1 MAKGTIMFKNM
12 ANKFKVYLECKI
24 SDIKNIKELGIIEV
38 LNRTKVIIIS
48 LISFMMIFGF
58 ILFNA
63 INISEEE
70 MLEDLKKSLITENSF
85 KIAKIIRVRDE
96 KISES
101 EFKPLFNYYSGNE
114 DKIKKLIN
122 ELRKNG
128 EYGNFEIKSK
138 QGLFYKRYYIALD
151 TVEVEFTTNTKDI
164 KVEFEDKKFN
174 LQDVAQFDVIPGIY
188 NVKYTYETQF
198 GDICNDI
205 NISILEDKK
214 VELKI
219 DGNYV
224 TLYSNFDDAKVLINN
239 ENTGLL
245 AKEIK
250 NFGPIPK
257 EKDIVIKLQREFP
270 WGTIESDEENISNQ
284 EYIKLDISMVNDELI
299 NIVSK
304 DINGFYESV
313 FEGLNKRNKENII
326 NCTDSVRDS
335 VYNYINEKT
344 LLFSN
349 NYEIADMNVEIEKS
363 DFKYE
368 DNKYRASLVTNI
380 SYSIYKKL
388 FPFLKTANNGVFLLS
403 LEYNNNEGFYVYD
416 IQKIEVLD

>member
-12 ANKFKVYLECKI
+12 ANKIKVYLECKI

-368 DNKYRASLVTNI
+368 DSVYKASVVTKIN
-380 SYSIYKKL
+380 YNIYKKIL
-388 FPFLKTANNGVFLLS
+388 PFFKTYNESSFILG
-403 LEYNNNEGFYVYD
+403 LEYIDNNFRITE
-416 IQKIEVLD
+416 IQKVEIE

>member
-326 NCTDSVRDS
+326 NCTESVRES

-368 DNKYRASLVTNI
+368 DSVYKASVVTKVN
-380 SYSIYKKL
+380 YNIYKKIL
-388 FPFLKTANNGVFLLS
+388 PFFKTYNESSFILG
-403 LEYNNNEGFYVYD
+403 LEYIDNNFRITE
-416 IQKIEVLD
+416 IQKVEIE

>member
-198 GDICNDI
+198 GYICNDI

-326 NCTDSVRDS
+326 NCTESVRDS

-368 DNKYRASLVTNI
+368 DSVYKASVVTKVN
-380 SYSIYKKL
+380 YNIYKKIL
-388 FPFLKTANNGVFLLS
+388 PFFKTYNESSFILG
-403 LEYNNNEGFYVYD
+403 LEYIDNNFRITE
-416 IQKIEVLD
+416 IQKVEIE

>member
-368 DNKYRASLVTNI
+368 DSVYKASVVTKVN
-380 SYSIYKKL
+380 YNIYKKIL
-388 FPFLKTANNGVFLLS
+388 PFFKTYNESSFILG
-403 LEYNNNEGFYVYD
+403 LEYIDNNFRITE
-416 IQKIEVLD
+416 IQNVEIE

>member
-326 NCTDSVRDS
+326 NCTESVRDS

-344 LLFSN
+344 LLFFN

-368 DNKYRASLVTNI
+368 DSVYKASVVTKVN
-380 SYSIYKKL
+380 YNIYKKIL
-388 FPFLKTANNGVFLLS
+388 PFFKTYNESSFILG
-403 LEYNNNEGFYVYD
+403 LEYIDNNFRITE
-416 IQKIEVLD
+416 IQKVEIE

>member
-188 NVKYTYETQF
+188 NLKYTYETQF

-326 NCTDSVRDS
+326 NCTESVRDS

-368 DNKYRASLVTNI
+368 DSVYKASVVTKVN
-380 SYSIYKKL
+380 YNIYKKIL
-388 FPFLKTANNGVFLLS
+388 PFFKTYNESSFILG
-403 LEYNNNEGFYVYD
+403 LEYIDNNFRITE
-416 IQKIEVLD
+416 IQKVEIE

>member
-12 ANKFKVYLECKI
+12 ANKFRVYLECKI

-313 FEGLNKRNKENII
+313 FEGLNKRSKENII

-368 DNKYRASLVTNI
+368 DSVYKASVVTKIN
-380 SYSIYKKL
+380 YNIYKKIL
-388 FPFLKTANNGVFLLS
+388 PFFKTYNESSFILG
-403 LEYNNNEGFYVYD
+403 LEYIDNNFRITE
-416 IQKIEVLD
+416 IQKVEIE

>member
-368 DNKYRASLVTNI
+368 DSVTKVN
-380 SYSIYKKL
+380 YNIYKKIL
-388 FPFLKTANNGVFLLS
+388 PFFKTYNESSFILG
-403 LEYNNNEGFYVYD
+403 LEYIDNNFRITE
-416 IQKIEVLD
+416 IQKVEIE

>member
-174 LQDVAQFDVIPGIY
+174 LQDVAKFDVIPGIY

-326 NCTDSVRDS
+326 NCTESVRDS

-368 DNKYRASLVTNI
+368 DNIYKVSLVTKI
-380 SYSIYKKL
+380 DYSVYKKL
-388 FPFLKTANNGVFLLS
+388 LPFVKNSNENSFILN
-403 LEYNNNEGFYVYD
+403 LEYENEDFIIKG
-416 IQKIEVLD
+416 IQKIDI

>member
-188 NVKYTYETQF
+188 NLKYTYETQF

-368 DNKYRASLVTNI
+368 DSVYKASVVTKVN
-380 SYSIYKKL
+380 YNIYKKIL
-388 FPFLKTANNGVFLLS
+388 PFFKTYNESSFILG
-403 LEYNNNEGFYVYD
+403 LEYIDN
-416 IQKIEVLD
+416 K

>member
-214 VELKI
+214 VQLKI

-326 NCTDSVRDS
+326 NCTESVRDS

-368 DNKYRASLVTNI
+368 DSVYKASVVTKVN
-380 SYSIYKKL
+380 YNIYKKIL
-388 FPFLKTANNGVFLLS
+388 PFFKTYNESSFILG
-403 LEYNNNEGFYVYD
+403 LEYIDNNFRITE
-416 IQKIEVLD
+416 IQKVEIE

>member
-188 NVKYTYETQF
+188 NLKYTYETQF

-349 NYEIADMNVEIEKS
+349 NYEISDMNVEIEKS

-368 DNKYRASLVTNI
+368 DSVYNK
-380 SYSIYKKL
+380 
-388 FPFLKTANNGVFLLS
+388 G
-403 LEYNNNEGFYVYD
+403 
-416 IQKIEVLD
+416 

>member
-368 DNKYRASLVTNI
+368 DNIYKASLVTRI
-380 SYSIYKKL
+380 DYSVYKKL
-388 FPFLKTANNGVFLLS
+388 LPFVKNSNENSFILN
-403 LEYNNNEGFYVYD
+403 LEYENGDFIIKG
-416 IQKIEVLD
+416 IQKIDI

>member
-1 MAKGTIMFKNM
+1 
-12 ANKFKVYLECKI
+12 
-24 SDIKNIKELGIIEV
+24 
-38 LNRTKVIIIS
+38 
-48 LISFMMIFGF
+48 MIFGF

-85 KIAKIIRVRDE
+85 KIAKIIRVKDE

-214 VELKI
+214 VELKV

-368 DNKYRASLVTNI
+368 DSVYKASVVTKVN
-380 SYSIYKKL
+380 YNIYKKIL
-388 FPFLKTANNGVFLLS
+388 PFFKTYNESSFILG
-403 LEYNNNEGFYVYD
+403 LEYIDNNFRITE
-416 IQKIEVLD
+416 IQKVEIE

>member
-85 KIAKIIRVRDE
+85 KIAKIIRVKDE

-313 FEGLNKRNKENII
+313 FEGLNKRSKENII

-368 DNKYRASLVTNI
+368 DSVYKASVVTKVN
-380 SYSIYKKL
+380 YNIYKKIL
-388 FPFLKTANNGVFLLS
+388 PFFKTYNESSFILG
-403 LEYNNNEGFYVYD
+403 LEYIDNNFRITE
-416 IQKIEVLD
+416 IQKVEIE

>member
-138 QGLFYKRYYIALD
+138 QGLFYKRYYIDLD

-326 NCTDSVRDS
+326 NCTESVRDS

-368 DNKYRASLVTNI
+368 DSVYKASVVTKVN
-380 SYSIYKKL
+380 YNIYKKIL
-388 FPFLKTANNGVFLLS
+388 PFFKTYNESSFILG
-403 LEYNNNEGFYVYD
+403 LEYIDNNFRITE
-416 IQKIEVLD
+416 IQKVEIE

>member
-284 EYIKLDISMVNDELI
+284 EYIKLDISMVNEELI

-304 DINGFYESV
+304 DINGYYESV

-326 NCTDSVRDS
+326 NCTESVRDS

-368 DNKYRASLVTNI
+368 DSVYKASVVTKVN
-380 SYSIYKKL
+380 YNIYKKIL
-388 FPFLKTANNGVFLLS
+388 PFFKTYNESSFILG
-403 LEYNNNEGFYVYD
+403 LEYIDNNFRITE
-416 IQKIEVLD
+416 IQKVEIE

>member
-70 MLEDLKKSLITENSF
+70 LLEDLKKSLITENSF
-85 KIAKIIRVRDE
+85 KIAKIIRVKDE

-214 VELKI
+214 VELKV

-368 DNKYRASLVTNI
+368 DSVYKASVVTKVN
-380 SYSIYKKL
+380 YNIYKKIL
-388 FPFLKTANNGVFLLS
+388 PFFKTYNESSFILG
-403 LEYNNNEGFYVYD
+403 LEYIDNNFRITE
-416 IQKIEVLD
+416 IQKVEIE

>member
-214 VELKI
+214 VQLKI

-368 DNKYRASLVTNI
+368 DSVYKASVVTKVN
-380 SYSIYKKL
+380 YNIYKKIL
-388 FPFLKTANNGVFLLS
+388 PFFKTYNESSFILG
-403 LEYNNNEGFYVYD
+403 LEYIDNNFRITE
-416 IQKIEVLD
+416 IQKVEIE

>member
-122 ELRKNG
+122 ELRKNV

-174 LQDVAQFDVIPGIY
+174 LQDVAKFDVIPGIY

-368 DNKYRASLVTNI
+368 DSVYKASVVTKIN
-380 SYSIYKKL
+380 YNIYKKIL
-388 FPFLKTANNGVFLLS
+388 PFFKTYNESSFILG
-403 LEYNNNEGFYVYD
+403 LEYIDNNFRITE
-416 IQKIEVLD
+416 IQKVEIE

>member
-24 SDIKNIKELGIIEV
+24 SDIKNIKELGIIEL

-368 DNKYRASLVTNI
+368 DSVYKASVVTKVN
-380 SYSIYKKL
+380 YNIYKKIL
-388 FPFLKTANNGVFLLS
+388 PFFKTYNESSFILG
-403 LEYNNNEGFYVYD
+403 LEYIDNNFRITE
-416 IQKIEVLD
+416 IQKVEIE

>member
-214 VELKI
+214 VELKV

-368 DNKYRASLVTNI
+368 DSVYKASVVTKVN
-380 SYSIYKKL
+380 YNIYKKIL
-388 FPFLKTANNGVFLLS
+388 PFFKTYNESSFILG
-403 LEYNNNEGFYVYD
+403 LEYIDNNFRITE
-416 IQKIEVLD
+416 IQKVEIE

>member
-188 NVKYTYETQF
+188 NLKYTYETQF

-214 VELKI
+214 VQLKI

-368 DNKYRASLVTNI
+368 DSVYKASVVTKIN
-380 SYSIYKKL
+380 YNIYKKIL
-388 FPFLKTANNGVFLLS
+388 PFFKTYNESSFILG
-403 LEYNNNEGFYVYD
+403 LEYIDNNFRITE
-416 IQKIEVLD
+416 IQKVEIE

>member
-368 DNKYRASLVTNI
+368 DSVYKASVVTKVN
-380 SYSIYKKL
+380 YNIYKKIL
-388 FPFLKTANNGVFLLS
+388 PFFKTYNESSFILG
-403 LEYNNNEGFYVYD
+403 LEYIDNNFRITE
-416 IQKIEVLD
+416 IQKV

>member
-85 KIAKIIRVRDE
+85 KIAKIIRVKDE

-188 NVKYTYETQF
+188 NLKYTYETQF

-219 DGNYV
+219 DGNYA

-368 DNKYRASLVTNI
+368 DSVYKASVVTKVN
-380 SYSIYKKL
+380 YNIYKKIL
-388 FPFLKTANNGVFLLS
+388 PFFKTYNESSFILG
-403 LEYNNNEGFYVYD
+403 LEYIDNNFRITE
-416 IQKIEVLD
+416 IQKVEIE

>member
-174 LQDVAQFDVIPGIY
+174 LQDVAKFDVIPGIY

-326 NCTDSVRDS
+326 NCTESVRDS

-368 DNKYRASLVTNI
+368 DSVYKASVVTKVN
-380 SYSIYKKL
+380 YNIYKKIL
-388 FPFLKTANNGVFLLS
+388 PFFKTYNESSFILG
-403 LEYNNNEGFYVYD
+403 LEYIDNNFRITE
-416 IQKIEVLD
+416 IQKVEIE

>member
-1 MAKGTIMFKNM
+1 M

-368 DNKYRASLVTNI
+368 DSVYKASVVTKVN
-380 SYSIYKKL
+380 YNIYKKIL
-388 FPFLKTANNGVFLLS
+388 PFFKTYNESSFILG
-403 LEYNNNEGFYVYD
+403 LEYIDNNFRITE
-416 IQKIEVLD
+416 IQKVEIE

>member
-122 ELRKNG
+122 ELRKNR

-326 NCTDSVRDS
+326 NCTESVRDS

-368 DNKYRASLVTNI
+368 DSVYKASVVTKVN
-380 SYSIYKKL
+380 YNIYKKIL
-388 FPFLKTANNGVFLLS
+388 PFFKTYNESSFILG
-403 LEYNNNEGFYVYD
+403 LEYIDNNFRITE
-416 IQKIEVLD
+416 IQKVEIE

>member
-205 NISILEDKK
+205 NISILQDKK

-326 NCTDSVRDS
+326 NCTESVRDS

-368 DNKYRASLVTNI
+368 DSVYKASVVTKVN
-380 SYSIYKKL
+380 YNIYKKIL
-388 FPFLKTANNGVFLLS
+388 PFFKTYNESSFILG
-403 LEYNNNEGFYVYD
+403 LEYIDNNFRITE
-416 IQKIEVLD
+416 IQKVEIE

>member
-326 NCTDSVRDS
+326 NCTESVRDS

-368 DNKYRASLVTNI
+368 DSVYKASVVTKVN
-380 SYSIYKKL
+380 YNIYKKIL
-388 FPFLKTANNGVFLLS
+388 PFFKTYNESSFILG
-403 LEYNNNEGFYVYD
+403 LEYIDDNFRITE
-416 IQKIEVLD
+416 IQKVEIE

>member
-85 KIAKIIRVRDE
+85 KIAKIIRVKDE

-368 DNKYRASLVTNI
+368 DSVYKASVVTKVN
-380 SYSIYKKL
+380 YNIYKKIL
-388 FPFLKTANNGVFLLS
+388 PFFKTYNESSFILG
-403 LEYNNNEGFYVYD
+403 LEYIDNNFRITE
-416 IQKIEVLD
+416 IQKVEIE

>member
-114 DKIKKLIN
+114 EKIKKLIN

-313 FEGLNKRNKENII
+313 FEGLNQRNKENII

-368 DNKYRASLVTNI
+368 DSVYKASVVTKVN
-380 SYSIYKKL
+380 YNIYKKIL
-388 FPFLKTANNGVFLLS
+388 PFFKTYNESSFILG
-403 LEYNNNEGFYVYD
+403 LEYIDNNFRITE
-416 IQKIEVLD
+416 IQKVEIE

>member
-48 LISFMMIFGF
+48 LISFMMIFGC

-368 DNKYRASLVTNI
+368 DSVYKASVVTKVN
-380 SYSIYKKL
+380 YNIYKKIL
-388 FPFLKTANNGVFLLS
+388 PFFKTYNESSFILG
-403 LEYNNNEGFYVYD
+403 LEYIDNNFRITE
-416 IQKIEVLD
+416 IQKVEIE

>member
-24 SDIKNIKELGIIEV
+24 SDVKNIKELGIIEV

-326 NCTDSVRDS
+326 NCTESVRDS

-368 DNKYRASLVTNI
+368 DSVYKASVVTKVN
-380 SYSIYKKL
+380 YNIYKKIL
-388 FPFLKTANNGVFLLS
+388 PFFKTYNESSFILG
-403 LEYNNNEGFYVYD
+403 LEYIDNNFRITE
-416 IQKIEVLD
+416 IQKVEIE

>member
-214 VELKI
+214 VQLKI

-326 NCTDSVRDS
+326 NCTESVRDS

-368 DNKYRASLVTNI
+368 DSVYKASVVTKIN
-380 SYSIYKKL
+380 YNIYKKIL
-388 FPFLKTANNGVFLLS
+388 PFFKTYNESSFILG
-403 LEYNNNEGFYVYD
+403 LEYIDNNFRITE
-416 IQKIEVLD
+416 IQKVEIE

>member
-188 NVKYTYETQF
+188 NLKYTYETQF

-326 NCTDSVRDS
+326 NCTESVRDS

-368 DNKYRASLVTNI
+368 DSVYKASVVTKIN
-380 SYSIYKKL
+380 YNIYKKIL
-388 FPFLKTANNGVFLLS
+388 PFFKTYNESSFILG
-403 LEYNNNEGFYVYD
+403 LEYIDNNFRITE
-416 IQKIEVLD
+416 IQKVEIE

>member
-85 KIAKIIRVRDE
+85 KIAKIIRVKDE

-188 NVKYTYETQF
+188 NLKYTYETQF

-224 TLYSNFDDAKVLINN
+224 TLYSNFDDANVLINN

-368 DNKYRASLVTNI
+368 DSVYKASVVTKVN
-380 SYSIYKKL
+380 YNIYKKIL
-388 FPFLKTANNGVFLLS
+388 PFFKTYNESSFILG
-403 LEYNNNEGFYVYD
+403 LEYIDNNFRITE
-416 IQKIEVLD
+416 IQKVEIE